1 MPRIINAF
9 TWKQAMD
16 DEMLSL
22 VPAQQAWIQDKKEK
36 GVLLHIFLAADMSAG
51 WAVYSADSAAA
62 VMSLLET
69 LPLRRFMNVNLIEL
83 AD

>member
-1 MPRIINAF
+1 M
-9 TWKQAMD
+9 K
-16 DEMLSL
+16 
-22 VPAQQAWIQDKKEK
+22 K
-36 GVLLHIFLAADMSAG
+36 GVLLHIFLPVEMSAG
-51 WAVYSADSAAA
+51 WAVYQADSADA

>member
-1 MPRIINAF
+1 MNAF

-16 DEMLSL
+16 NEMLSL

-36 GVLLHIFLAADMSAG
+36 GVLLHIFLAADMLAG
-51 WAVYSADSAAA
+51 WAVYGADSADA

-69 LPLRRFMNVNLIEL
+69 LPLRRSMNVNLIEL